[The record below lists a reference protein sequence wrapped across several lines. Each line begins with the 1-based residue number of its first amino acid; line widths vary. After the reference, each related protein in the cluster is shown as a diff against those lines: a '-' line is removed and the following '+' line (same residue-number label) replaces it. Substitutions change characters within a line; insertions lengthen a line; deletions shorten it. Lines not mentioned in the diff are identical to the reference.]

1 MSARMPRTD
10 LGPKPHLGYTQ
21 SLIDRA
27 AERRLDAAWLDA
39 RLKDP
44 SSQTYVIGGEMIVLK
59 KGDGTHEPAFT
70 PDEARALAPN
80 AEQVFLGMLDGAA
93 RFGTGIAPASA
104 EALKTRSDL
113 FVIDLRS
120 IAIQGLVN
128 ADHLPPLAEA
138 KAMLHWHAR
147 HRFCSNCGVK
157 TDLVDA
163 GWKRICPACKVE
175 HFPRTDPVSI
185 MLAVRGDRGLLGR
198 SGRFAATMWSCLA
211 GFVEPGESLEDA
223 VRREILEEAGI
234 RCGRVQYLYSQPWP
248 FPMSLMNGC
257 IAEALNDD
265 ITMDK
270 NELVDCRWFSK
281 DECAAMLMRKHPEG
295 LTCPPPVAIAHH
307 IIRTW
312 VESDGAFF

>member
-1 MSARMPRTD
+1 
-10 LGPKPHLGYTQ
+10 
-21 SLIDRA
+21 LIDRA
-27 AERRLDAAWLDA
+27 AERRLDSRWLDA
-39 RLKDP
+39 RMKDP
-44 SSQTYVIGGEMIVLK
+44 STRTYVIGGEMIVLK
-59 KGDGTHEPAFT
+59 KSATIHEPAFT
-70 PDEARALAPN
+70 PDEAQALAPN
-80 AEQVFLGMLDGAA
+80 TEQVFLGVLDGAA

-113 FVIDLRS
+113 FAIDLRS
-120 IAIQGLVN
+120 IAVQGLVS

-147 HRFCSNCGVK
+147 HRYCSNCGVK
-157 TDLVDA
+157 TELVDA
-163 GWKRICPACKVE
+163 GWKRACPACKAE

-234 RCGRVQYLYSQPWP
+234 RCGRVRYLYSQPWP

-265 ITMDK
+265 ITMDQ

-312 VESDGAFF
+312 VESDGALF